1 MISEENY
8 KLCDTCQ
15 QTVSNMHNIQYNTQ
29 HLRCNYE
36 LKISVGSKLENK
48 CLLVIGQWDFR
59 AVNSSQS
66 EVFEF
71 LSNSETRIILIL
83 ACFQFKSLICS
94 CNEVVVEG
102 AFNLVGA
109 SSVIV
114 KHQSSRG
121 FVSSSSD
128 CVRVS
133 CPQSAGRLPV
143 VCTVRCTTS
152 PLPALQQHP
161 ELSRVTL
168 SAALQHPAVPSPTL
182 FYSLHSV

>member
-1 MISEENY
+1 M
-8 KLCDTCQ
+8 LA
-15 QTVSNMHNIQYNTQ
+15 
-29 HLRCNYE
+29 CNW
-36 LKISVGSKLENK
+36 SMGVW
-48 CLLVIGQWDFR
+48 LLVLWSR
-59 AVNSSQS
+59 ANQ
-66 EVFEF
+66 
-71 LSNSETRIILIL
+71 SETRIILIL

-114 KHQSSRG
+114 KHKSSRG

-133 CPQSAGRLPV
+133 CPQSAARLPV

>member
-1 MISEENY
+1 M
-8 KLCDTCQ
+8 
-15 QTVSNMHNIQYNTQ
+15 
-29 HLRCNYE
+29 
-36 LKISVGSKLENK
+36 
-48 CLLVIGQWDFR
+48 IGQWDFC

-71 LSNSETRIILIL
+71 LSNSETIIILIL

-102 AFNLVGA
+102 AFNQEKALVGA

-114 KHQSSRG
+114 KHKSSRG